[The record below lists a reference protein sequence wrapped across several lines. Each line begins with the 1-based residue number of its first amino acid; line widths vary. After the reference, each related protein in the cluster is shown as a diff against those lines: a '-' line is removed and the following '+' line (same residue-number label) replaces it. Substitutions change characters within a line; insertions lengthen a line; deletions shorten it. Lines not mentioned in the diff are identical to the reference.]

1 MELNG
6 LGIGCLVVLLIAGFV
21 SIGLFYDPET
31 ETYSI
36 SNASSQTENIEGDAK
51 GRFKKIKIEH
61 NVSKN
66 GVRGMNVIADF
77 SVKKMKGSEGF
88 CSVYFIYEDGTK
100 VQGRTDTYTTNDG
113 QLCLNTRITPAHRV
127 SCYSDWALFVPY
139 SEFVLP
145 KGKHQLKCYCVIW
158 ESVGSSHRKVATS
171 KYAEFSLVSEAE
183 NATEED
189 ANKRGEFTDIRTEHN
204 VMKDDVKGMN
214 VIVDFYVKGM
224 KGKEGLCV
232 VYFYD
237 EDGNEV
243 KAYPNSG
250 YGTESGQMAES
261 ERIAPR
267 YDASQ
272 YDDFT
277 LFVPY
282 SEFDIPSGENDL
294 KCHCVIFECVNSTY
308 YQLFSSSYATF
319 GLNRN

>member
-88 CSVYFIYEDGTK
+88 CSVYFVYEDGTK

-308 YQLFSSSYATF
+308 SQLFSSSYATF
-319 GLNRN
+319 YIERN